1 MRLKDIESKK
11 LLPFFMRNDEANVRL
26 SRGIDEVIK
35 IFDNYSGNVSTW
47 AAIDRITE
55 SELDD
60 LAWEL
65 NIAWYEKN
73 ATIEEKREIIKN
85 SDMVQRKL
93 GTKWAVE
100 NVLRTYFADAY
111 VREWFQY
118 SGVPGHFR
126 IETTDMSVTNENM
139 IQFLRV
145 LENVKRRSTLLDGIF
160 IAIDGG
166 TDIHTGVAHHIS
178 KRIVIVLGTEG

>member
-26 SRGIDEVIK
+26 SLGIDEVIK
-35 IFDNYSGNVSTW
+35 IFDDYSGNVSTW
-47 AAIDRITE
+47 AALDRLTE
-55 SELDD
+55 SELDE

-65 NIAWYEKN
+65 NIAWYEKS

-100 NVLRTYFADAY
+100 NVLGTYFENGI
-111 VREWFQY
+111 VKEWFQY

-126 IETTDMSVTNENM
+126 IETIDMTITNENL
-139 IQFLRV
+139 IKFLRV
-145 LENVKRRSTLLDGIF
+145 LFQVKRRSAILDGIF
-160 IAIDGG
+160 ASIESG
-166 TDIHTGVAHHIS
+166 TELHTGVAHHVS
-178 KRIVIVLGTEG
+178 KRMSIALGMEE